1 MSPVLHL
8 NGAVAQQNDLQDG
21 LEVLVPSFLAMARMT
36 VFFGGE
42 RWYAIGGQLIA
53 ALHWDDRNRHRT
65 AVAVYH
71 SGYVSHVVP
80 RTTIVKSIVTI
91 PDHTVTI
98 VPTSQMVATS

>member
-8 NGAVAQQNDLQDG
+8 NGAVVLQNDLQDG

-53 ALHWDDRNRHRT
+53 ALHWDDRYRQWT

-71 SGYVSHVVP
+71 SSYVSHIVP
-80 RTTIVKSIVTI
+80 RVKITRPAITVPETVVTV
-91 PDHTVTI
+91 PQTLVT
-98 VPTSQMVATS
+98 S